1 MIKKRDG
8 RLVPFEKNKIV
19 KVFSHF
25 DWSEKERGV
34 MVDYVT
40 KQVEKEPYPTHVE
53 MIQNIVQQS
62 LRDLGYEKEADI
74 FEQVSEKR
82 MNERLKRGLLHAKI
96 QHITEKTGR
105 ENANVGNS
113 PSAKLLQISEEA
125 SKEFA
130 TVHLI
135 SEEAKEAVAK
145 NWMYIHDFSWMPV
158 GTQTC
163 CFIPFAKL
171 LKRGF
176 NPGHGMIR
184 PPKRIRTATQLVC
197 IIFQSNQSEQHGGQ
211 ASGWF
216 DEELAPYVELE
227 YDYQVKDIR
236 KMVMELGS
244 KMSSD
249 EIERL
254 AWARTEKEVEQ
265 AMEALVFNLNTMH
278 SRSGSQT
285 PFTSVN
291 VGTDMSRGGR
301 LVVEKLLWAYEKGL
315 GNGEQ
320 ALFPNIVFKVKKGI
334 NFEPGTPNHDLL
346 CRSLEV
352 SATRLFPTYNFQD
365 CQLNAP
371 FKEDIPSMGCRTRV
385 ASNVIGYEINE
396 RVTGRGNLSF
406 TTLNLP
412 GIALDVK
419 HGVFPRHEQVTF
431 DELAIEHSVRLLP
444 EHQRNA
450 MIGQYFVALNHV
462 FEIGRDQLIARLK
475 YQSGFKPTD
484 FPFLMRGVWKDS
496 EHLDMNAPI
505 ETVLKHGS
513 LAIGFI
519 GLSEAL
525 VALIGKHHGEDY
537 AAQRLGVEIIRFLYK
552 LTRKATKQMGLN
564 FGLLAT
570 PAEGLTG
577 KLVNRDRSKHG
588 IVEKVTDKEW
598 YTNSMHVDVRHEIS
612 MFEKIKIEGEYQVY
626 CNGGTI
632 TYVECKENLKYNP
645 SALYS
650 LLQWMEKQDIALGAF
665 NFPIDHCRD
674 CGEHGYIE
682 DACHVCGSEN
692 IQRIRRITGYLADI
706 ERFNHAKKCEANARV
721 KHEA

>member
-8 RLVPFEKNKIV
+8 RVVHFESGKIE
-19 KVFSHF
+19 KVFSYF
-25 DWSEKERGV
+25 GFEGKEVQDLVWRVTEKIDEHPIPV
-34 MVDYVT
+34 
-40 KQVEKEPYPTHVE
+40 HVE
-53 MIQNIVQQS
+53 TIQNIVQQT
-62 LRDLGYEKEADI
+62 LLETGYANEAKR
-74 FEQVSEKR
+74 FELVRQKR
-82 MNERLKRGLLHAKI
+82 LDERLKRGLLHRKI
-96 QHITEKTGR
+96 QNITEKTGR

-135 SEEAKEAVAK
+135 SDEAKEAVEK

-171 LKRGF
+171 LKNGF

-216 DEELAPYVELE
+216 DEELAPYVNLE
-227 YDYQVKDIR
+227 YRYQINDIEKMLKDLGVKMER
-236 KMVMELGS
+236 KEMEQ
-244 KMSSD
+244 K
-249 EIERL
+249 
-254 AWARTEKEVEQ
+254 AWERTEKEVEQ

-291 VGTDMSRGGR
+291 VGTDTSREGR
-301 LVVEKLLWAYEKGL
+301 LVTEKLLWAYEKGL

-320 ALFPNIVFKVKKGI
+320 ALFPNIVFKVKKGV
-334 NFEPGTPNHDLL
+334 NYETGTPNHDLL
-346 CRSLEV
+346 LRGLEV

-385 ASNVIGYEINE
+385 ASNLHGDEFNE

-406 TTLNLP
+406 TTLNNP

-419 HGVFPRHEQVTF
+419 SGTF
-431 DELAIEHSVRLLP
+431 LLDRTVSFKELAIEHSIHLP
-444 EHQRNA
+444 YAYENDKLIQD
-450 MIGQYFVALNHV
+450 YFIALKQV
-462 FEIGRDQLIARLK
+462 FDIAKDQLISRLK
-475 YQSGFKPTD
+475 YQSGFKTSD
-484 FPFLMRGVWKDS
+484 FPFLMRGVWRDS
-496 EHLDMNAPI
+496 ESLELTDSI
-505 ETVLKHGS
+505 QSVLKHGS

-519 GLSEAL
+519 GLSETL
-525 VALIGKHHGEDY
+525 TILTGRHHGENED
-537 AAQRLGVEIIRFLYK
+537 AQKLGVEIVRFLY
-552 LTRKATKQMGLN
+552 LLCQKASKQMQLN

-577 KLVNRDRSKHG
+577 KLLKKDREKHG
-588 IVEKVTDKEW
+588 VVDGVTDKEW
-598 YTNSMHVDVRHEIS
+598 YTNSMHIDVRYPIS
-612 MFEKIKIEGEYQVY
+612 IFEKIKKEGEYQVY
-626 CNGGTI
+626 CTGGTI
-632 TYVECKENLKYNP
+632 TYVECKENLKQNP
-645 SALYS
+645 KALYS

-682 DACHVCGSEN
+682 KECHHCGSEN

-706 ERFNHAKKCEANARV
+706 ERFNHAKKCEAMARV
-721 KHEA
+721 KHNE